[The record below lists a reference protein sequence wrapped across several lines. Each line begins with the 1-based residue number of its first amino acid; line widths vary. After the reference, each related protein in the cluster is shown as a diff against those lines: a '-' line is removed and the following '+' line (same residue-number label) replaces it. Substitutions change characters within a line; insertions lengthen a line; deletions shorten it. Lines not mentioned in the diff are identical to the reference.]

1 MRATANPH
9 ERPVSGIQID
19 ALNGE
24 NGTRCG
30 QTASRWANGRFWWKL
45 LFEAKLATTHIGRE
59 PTPAAG
65 VADPQTAI
73 QTHKAASQ
81 ERTSVHLAGHS
92 PAAASWL
99 RMKSTNA
106 RRGGGTRRRPE

>member
-45 LFEAKLATTHIGRE
+45 LFEAKPGNDAYWSR
-59 PTPAAG
+59 
-65 VADPQTAI
+65 
-73 QTHKAASQ
+73 
-81 ERTSVHLAGHS
+81 
-92 PAAASWL
+92 AAAD
-99 RMKSTNA
+99 
-106 RRGGGTRRRPE
+106 

>member
-59 PTPAAG
+59 LPP
-65 VADPQTAI
+65 V
-73 QTHKAASQ
+73 SY
-81 ERTSVHLAGHS
+81 RS
-92 PAAASWL
+92 
-99 RMKSTNA
+99 KSEPLMLQILIIKF
-106 RRGGGTRRRPE
+106 GSF